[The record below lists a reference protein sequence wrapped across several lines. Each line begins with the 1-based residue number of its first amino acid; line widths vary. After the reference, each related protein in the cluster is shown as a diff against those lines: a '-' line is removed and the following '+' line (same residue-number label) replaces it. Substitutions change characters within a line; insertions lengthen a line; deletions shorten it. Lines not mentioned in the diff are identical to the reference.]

1 MPTSTARLVA
11 IVDDDDQMVHAMQRV
26 LEMAG
31 YATQLFGSAETFLD
45 SGKACQAA
53 CLVIDVRL
61 PGISGVELHQ
71 RLRAG
76 GNRVPTVFVTAFD
89 DWRRRGL
96 QLIGAD
102 TCLVKP
108 FPAESLV
115 QAVSRTFG
123 GAHAPDP

>member
-1 MPTSTARLVA
+1 MSTPSAPIVALVE
-11 IVDDDDQMVHAMQRV
+11 DDEQMMQAMQRV

-31 YATQLFGSAETFLD
+31 YATQLFDSAETFLE
-45 SGKACQAA
+45 SGKACRAE
-53 CLVIDVRL
+53 CLVVDVRL

-96 QLIGAD
+96 ELEGAD
-102 TCLVKP
+102 ACLVKP
-108 FPAESLV
+108 FPAETLV
-115 QAVSRTFG
+115 QAVSHTLG
-123 GAHAPDP
+123 EAHAPSP